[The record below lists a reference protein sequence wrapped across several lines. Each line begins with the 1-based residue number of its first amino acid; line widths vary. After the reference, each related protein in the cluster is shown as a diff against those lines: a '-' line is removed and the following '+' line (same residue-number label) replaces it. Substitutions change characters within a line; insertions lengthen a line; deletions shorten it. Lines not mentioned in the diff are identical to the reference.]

1 MASNQCAKCGARFDV
16 AGAVGTLDT
25 HMASFHPE
33 EASKSQLEKEQ
44 KLHEERQAAF
54 AAGAG
59 GSGAGG
65 TNEPL
70 TGEGNQ
76 GGGPSPTEPPT
87 DKPLDQLT
95 KPQLVELAELENV
108 DVSEAKTNAERIEL
122 IEKARAGKQS

>member
-1 MASNQCAKCGARFDV
+1 MASDKCSKCGARFDV
-16 AGAVGTLDT
+16 PGAVGTLDT
-25 HMASFHPE
+25 HMASFHP
-33 EASKSQLEKEQ
+33 ADATKAQLTKEQ
-44 KLHEERQAAF
+44 TLHEQRQEAF
-54 AAGAG
+54 AAGQ

-108 DVSEAKTNAERIEL
+108 DVSGAKTNAERIEL
-122 IEKARAGKQS
+122 IEKARAKSQS